1 MIIILELSSQMSSS
15 TTSSLSI
22 SEETTSTTTELDQ
35 SVNRNIAIFS
45 SLGAAVL
52 IVICV
57 LFSIAVVCVVKWRHA
72 KQRTG
77 RIQGREAV
85 SNPVY
90 DGEFEV
96 L

>member
-1 MIIILELSSQMSSS
+1 MSSL
-15 TTSSLSI
+15 TTSSLNT
-22 SEETTSTTTELDQ
+22 SEETALTTTEADR
-35 SVNRNIAIFS
+35 SIRNIALFS

-52 IVICV
+52 IVVCV
-57 LFSIAVVCVVKWRHA
+57 LFSIAVVCVVKWRCT

-90 DGEFEV
+90 DGEFNEAK
-96 L
+96 LMT